1 MTLERKTID
10 ESCAADAMGE
20 SWTFRTE
27 GYEATNLRFNEED
40 GSG

>member
-10 ESCAADAMGE
+10 ESCAADAIKADMPRG
-20 SWTFRTE
+20 
-27 GYEATNLRFNEED
+27 GYEAINLRFNEED